1 MRLRVAGLWRH
12 PKSKMFWFR
21 MSVPERYRARVGKR
35 EWKESLGT
43 SVEAEAR
50 ALHAQKLVEVHD
62 LMRRLDATDT
72 VAVDDEADKIVSAGF
87 DALARSNVK
96 AHEIAADY
104 DLTRGLDHVCFT
116 MLKMMSFRA
125 RLDWGGSY
133 AAKAQEEAL
142 GEVDEDLWPVEQ
154 PDPVGAFPTF
164 AHRDAVTMNIDLFES
179 NSVFKGAAFREVA
192 RAHLLTRDWKAV
204 EIEAEI
210 VAQAAGIVFKPRGPL
225 FEAVAERILRRLAE
239 HRFSHWPTGV
249 EKVLLPMMTA
259 MANHLPAPAS
269 AGAPTP
275 ASAGASAPAKTLKDA
290 FAEWQNRK
298 GIVPALPDKTS
309 DEWQVALNR
318 FRELT
323 GTDDISA
330 ISRKMVK
337 SFLEDVAQL
346 PSRPKKAVGELP
358 LREQISAAR
367 AAKLPTLSPPT
378 VGKHLAAIRSVL
390 EVAFDKEWIDNN
402 PAAGLAVTGAK
413 HTGTERDHF
422 SDEDL
427 RKIYTAPLMT
437 NPEACSDTMFW
448 ILLLAPFHGSRPGEH
463 CKLKPHE
470 IVREGEEWVMRFRTD
485 SRQRRVSDALET
497 RPRRQKTLQSV
508 RDVPLHWIVIEAGFL
523 DWVALQIQRGEHWVF
538 GDLEAD
544 KYGDRY
550 KYLSSEINDA
560 IRAVGI
566 DDPDKAFYSTRHSW
580 RREGRRRRVPEHDLD
595 QMAGH
600 ASTNVGR
607 KYGQGSPIDTLKES
621 IDRFEFRSV
630 PWDAVVACAH
640 QRIVRLAR
648 DTLPVPG
655 DI

>member
-21 MSVPERYRARVGKR
+21 MGVPERYRARVGKR
-35 EWKESLGT
+35 EWKETLGT
-43 SVEAEAR
+43 KVEAEAR

-62 LMRRLDATDT
+62 LMRRLDAADT

-116 MLKMMSFRA
+116 MLQMMSFRA

-133 AAKAQEEAL
+133 AAKAQEETL
-142 GEVDEDLWPVEQ
+142 GEVDENLWPVEQ
-154 PDPVGAFPTF
+154 PDPLGAFPTF
-164 AHRDAVTMNIDLFES
+164 AHRDAVTMNIDLFE
-179 NSVFKGAAFREVA
+179 NNPVFKGAAFREVA
-192 RAHLLTRDWKAV
+192 RAHLLARDWKAV
-204 EIEAEI
+204 EFEAQI

-225 FEAVAERILRRLAE
+225 FEAVAERILRRLTE
-239 HRFSHWPTGV
+239 HRFNHWPTGV
-249 EKVLLPMMTA
+249 ENVLQPMMTA
-259 MANHLPAPAS
+259 MATHLPAPTIA
-269 AGAPTP
+269 AAT
-275 ASAGASAPAKTLKDA
+275 APAQTLSDA
-290 FAEWQNRK
+290 FAAWKKRK
-298 GIVPALPDKTS
+298 GIDPALPDKTS
-309 DEWQVALNR
+309 DEWEVAIDR

-330 ISRKMVK
+330 ISRRMVK

-346 PSRPKKAVGELP
+346 PSRPKKVFAELP

-367 AAKLPTLSPPT
+367 VAKLPTLSPPT

-390 EVAFDKEWIDNN
+390 AVAVDEEWIDNN
-402 PAAGLAVTGAK
+402 PAAGLSVAGAK

-437 NPEACSDTMFW
+437 DPEACSDTMFW

-463 CKLKPHE
+463 CKLKPRE
-470 IVREGEEWVMRFRTD
+470 IVREGDEWVMRFRTD
-485 SRQRRVSDALET
+485 PIQRRVSSALET

-523 DWVALQIQRGEHWVF
+523 DWVALQMQRGEHWVF
-538 GDLEAD
+538 GDLVAD

-550 KYLSSEINDA
+550 KTLSGEINDA
-560 IRAVGI
+560 IRDVGI
-566 DDPDKAFYSTRHSW
+566 NDPDKAFYSTRHSW

-595 QMAGH
+595 QMAGN

-640 QRIVRLAR
+640 QRLLRLAR
-648 DTLPVPG
+648 DTPPVSE